1 MERQPKERKSH
12 MQPDGTC
19 LKNERTEV
27 LCVLSE
33 WWDRPGT
40 PEKHKKGNLG
50 LTLGDVEPL
59 EFCAREWWN
68 VHRLQI
74 EKAGSPPEEML

>member
-1 MERQPKERKSH
+1 

-19 LKNERTEV
+19 LKNGENWG

-40 PEKHKKGNLG
+40 PEKHRREFG
-50 LTLGDVEPL
+50 LDSVGDVEPL
-59 EFCAREWWN
+59 ESFVQDGGMFIDCKLK
-68 VHRLQI
+68 RLDC
-74 EKAGSPPEEML
+74 SPWGKCS